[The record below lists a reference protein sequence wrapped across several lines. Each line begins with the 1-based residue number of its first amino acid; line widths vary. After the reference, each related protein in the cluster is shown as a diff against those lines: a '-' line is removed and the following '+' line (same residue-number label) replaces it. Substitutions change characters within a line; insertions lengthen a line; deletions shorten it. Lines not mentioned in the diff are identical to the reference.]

1 MIAALE
7 TKNDSVLS
15 DEISEKP
22 MASKN
27 HVRIQRRLT
36 RMLEE
41 YEPQYEAFPELSI
54 ELNGNP
60 FVPNISIYPASPV
73 NWQEDVLHEQE
84 PPLLAIEVLSPK
96 QNLTDLIDK
105 ARELLLCGVGEV
117 WVFVPVSEGVIVYP
131 NNGKPRTVGFGE
143 ITHAATG
150 ISINIEKLFAV

>member
-1 MIAALE
+1 MIAQNEA
-7 TKNDSVLS
+7 KDDVLLT
-15 DEISEKP
+15 DEIGEKQ

-36 RMLEE
+36 RMLEQ
-41 YEPQYEAFPELSI
+41 YEPKYEAFPELSL
-54 ELNGNP
+54 ELNGTP
-60 FVPNISIYPASPV
+60 FIPDISIYPASPI
-73 NWQEDVLHEQE
+73 NWQEDVLREQA

-96 QNLTDLIDK
+96 QSLTDLIDK
-105 ARELLLCGVGEV
+105 ARELLRYGVDEV

>member
-1 MIAALE
+1 MIATLDVE
-7 TKNDSVLS
+7 NDLILHEELS
-15 DEISEKP
+15 DKP

-36 RMLEE
+36 RMLEQ
-41 YEPQYEAFPELSI
+41 YEPKYEAFPELSI

-60 FVPNISIYPASPV
+60 FVPDISIYPSSPI
-73 NWQEDVLHEQE
+73 NWQEDVLREQD

-96 QNLTDLIDK
+96 QSLTDLIDMAK
-105 ARELLLCGVGEV
+105 ELLLCGVDEV

-131 NNGKPRTVGFGE
+131 KNGKPRTVGFGE

-150 ISINIEKLFAV
+150 IAINIEKLFAV